1 MWVKLMVLICGWF
14 QLPPRMIK
22 VNLFLFLLFSWQ
34 QGLIEGA
41 ANPGLQLAVTSNGLD
56 YSKCLCVCVCVCV
69 CVCIGKSVHTYHV
82 ILVLLRT
89 RFCLLY
95 SCKGWYT
102 DVGRPAKDYCHFG
115 FVRKV

>member
-1 MWVKLMVLICGWF
+1 MAVDTWVKLMVLICGWF

-22 VNLFLFLLFSWQ
+22 VNLFLCLLFSWQ

-41 ANPGLQLAVTSNGLD
+41 ANPGLQLAVTSSGLD
-56 YSKCLCVCVCVCV
+56 YSK

-82 ILVLLRT
+82 IMVLSM

-95 SCKGWYT
+95 SCTGWYT
-102 DVGRPAKDYCHFG
+102 DVDRPAKDYCHSG